1 MRHLEFAK
9 VNKEE
14 KQKRKEQHLESVK
27 QIQETI
33 LKGYN
38 FSVEERNKVFN
49 PETDHP
55 EDAPELTKEG
65 YSFAKN
71 RFFVA
76 RNFFDKTHVEWTQ
89 HMFKFQEHRKQY
101 YREKVLY

>member
-1 MRHLEFAK
+1 MRHLEFARRSEQENQQRK
-9 VNKEE
+9 VDRHKLYEKEKDRVKSTYVNYNE
-14 KQKRKEQHLESVK
+14 TARKE
-27 QIQETI
+27 I
-33 LKGYN
+33 
-38 FSVEERNKVFN
+38 FN

-89 HMFKFQEHRKQY
+89 HLSLIHI
-101 YREKVLY
+101 